1 MKNGYI
7 DGTRDVENLVRLS
20 VLVSQDAC
28 GVWIYRRILV
38 SDVSGLVPLSTYRMA
53 KIPGRRAVA
62 FLLNLISPPVQ
73 FVRQI
78 DFRLLENSLVAVAR
92 VAVPGSGK
100 ITTIYPVEWSGI
112 E

>member
-7 DGTRDVENLVRLS
+7 EGTRDVENLVWLS
-20 VLVSQDAC
+20 GLASQDAC

-53 KIPGRRAVA
+53 KIPGRRGVA
-62 FLLNLISPPVQ
+62 FLLNLISPSDQ

-92 VAVPGSGK
+92 VAVP
-100 ITTIYPVEWSGI
+100 
-112 E
+112 